1 MIAQIYWELSTST
14 IKKTVEV
21 CPDCI
26 HKCFS
31 YSFTELQV
39 ILWPRT
45 NAVFTCSCR
54 MKVLT
59 GTTFPE
65 KYGSRVFQTGTR
77 EGHSS
82 VVRFYS
88 HSAAYKVQS
97 NLFLHRAKSRYLMT
111 GLGLFNRSCFVH
123 VSLYTH
129 IVFLYYLNNVLVSLC
144 VCII

>member
-1 MIAQIYWELSTST
+1 MIAQIYCELSTFT
-14 IKKTVEV
+14 IKKTEV

-39 ILWPRT
+39 ILWLRT

-77 EGHSS
+77 EGLSS
-82 VVRFYS
+82 VVSF
-88 HSAAYKVQS
+88 
-97 NLFLHRAKSRYLMT
+97 
-111 GLGLFNRSCFVH
+111 
-123 VSLYTH
+123 
-129 IVFLYYLNNVLVSLC
+129 
-144 VCII
+144 